1 MIVLYV
7 FLGSLVAGIL
17 SLAFLSRTLDN
28 PALSR
33 TNFRGVK
40 LPTAAGLVFV
50 PAFLVVY
57 LVTVQIVSASY
68 TGHGWNGEYGIVI
81 WGMTTMLVLV
91 LGFCLIGFIDDVAGD
106 SGAKGFRGHFSE
118 AFHGRFTTGL
128 VKALMGL
135 VVAAVALQSLQMQ
148 LGHIAPKDY
157 GILILDAAI
166 VALSANFFNLLDLRP
181 GRALKVFFP
190 ALAVFAGLT
199 LRYMPF
205 ATPVYEYVTPALS
218 IGAIALV
225 LTWGDLR
232 ERFMLGDAG
241 SNVLGAT
248 IGFGI
253 VIALSFWWRVGALV
267 LVLALNVLSEKYSF
281 SKAIEKNRVLR
292 WIDRLGTKGQ
302 VEPADNNR

>member
-7 FLGSLVAGIL
+7 FLGSVVAGIL
-17 SLAFLSRTLDN
+17 SLAFLSKTLDS
-28 PALSR
+28 PTLSR

-57 LVTVQIVSASY
+57 LVTVQLVEASY
-68 TGHGWNGEYGIVI
+68 TGHGWSGEYGMSII
-81 WGMTTMLVLV
+81 GMQMMLVLV

-118 AFHGRFTTGL
+118 AFRGRFTTGL

-135 VVAAVALQSLQMQ
+135 VVAAVALQSLEMQM
-148 LGHIAPKDY
+148 GHIAPKNY

-190 ALAVFAGLT
+190 AVVVLAGLT

-218 IGAIALV
+218 VAAIALV
-225 LTWGDLR
+225 LFRGDLR
-232 ERFMLGDAG
+232 EKFMLGDAG

-248 IGFGI
+248 VGLGI
-253 VIALSFWWRVGALV
+253 VIALSFWWRVGALAV
-267 LVLALNVLSEKYSF
+267 VLALNVLSEKYSF

-292 WIDRLGTKGQ
+292 WIDGLGTKGE
-302 VEPADNNR
+302 VEAADNNR